1 MKKALSYLIIAV
13 FLIQLTAFAGNDAL
27 NNAVEDISGYLLST
41 VQSPEVGSV
50 GGEWVIFGLARSGTY
65 ADEAYYQDY
74 YRRVETY
81 IRGGNLDGAKP
92 TDYARLVLAL
102 SAIGKD
108 PSDIAGHDLI
118 TPLTDYDFV
127 TGQGINGP
135 VWALAALGSMDY
147 SAAAVKKYIL
157 FITET
162 QRADGGWA
170 LSLDADSAD
179 TDLTATAVI
188 ALSKYRNDEKADTAV
203 NKAVDYLSSAQND
216 NGGFS
221 GWDGE
226 SSESSA
232 QVLTA
237 LCELGISIDDS
248 RFVKNGNT
256 VLDSLMRFYI
266 PKNGFSH
273 ILSGECD
280 QMATEQGFYALAA
293 ARRAENGLKTLYDL
307 SDSIFIRDSET
318 DFGLPDKNPDIRYK
332 NVIAFKTFND
342 IAGHKNQAEIESLA
356 SRGIINGMTD
366 TEFNPNATMTRAEFA
381 TITVNAMG
389 LPLKTDNPFN
399 DVNSNDWFSDYVSTA
414 YAYGIVS
421 GVSDTEFNPNGTITR
436 EEAMAMTARLADM
449 SGIKAWLDETGIQ
462 NVLAVFD
469 DYRTVSGWA
478 LASAA
483 VCVNE
488 GIVDADGMELKPKE
502 YVLRA
507 EIAHMLFRVMERA
520 ELI

>member
-1 MKKALSYLIIAV
+1 MKKALSYLIMAV
-13 FLIQLTAFAGNDAL
+13 FAFQLTVFAENDTL
-27 NNAVEDISGYLLST
+27 NNAIDDTAGYILST
-41 VQSPEVGSV
+41 IQSPEVGSV
-50 GGEWVIFGLARSGTY
+50 GGEWVIFGLARSGMK
-65 ADEAYYQDY
+65 ADDEYYRGY
-74 YRRVETY
+74 YRRVEQY
-81 IRGGNLDGAKP
+81 VSVGKIQSAQP
-92 TDYARLVLAL
+92 TEYARLVLAL
-102 SAIGKD
+102 GSIGKD
-108 PSDIAGHDLI
+108 PADVKGVNLI
-118 TPLTDYDFV
+118 KQLDDYDAV
-127 TGQGINGP
+127 TAQGINGAI
-135 VWALAALGSMDY
+135 WALTALGSNDY
-147 SAAAVKKYIL
+147 AAASVKKYIL
-157 FITET
+157 YITEA

-170 LSLDADSAD
+170 LSQSAASAD
-179 TDLTATAVI
+179 ADLTAAAII
-188 ALSKYRNDEKADTAV
+188 ALSKYRSDEIAAAAV
-203 NKAVDYLSSAQND
+203 NKAVDYLSSVQND

-266 PKNGFSH
+266 PKSGFSH
-273 ILSGECD
+273 ILGGDCD
-280 QMATEQGFYALAA
+280 QIATEQGFYALSAA
-293 ARRAENGLKTLYDL
+293 QRAENGLKTLYDL
-307 SDSIFIRDSET
+307 SDAISVKDDEN

-342 IAGHKNQAEIESLA
+342 ISGHKNQTEIESLA
-356 SRGIINGMTD
+356 SRGIISGMTD
-366 TEFNPNATMTRAEFA
+366 TEFSPDATMTHAEFA
-381 TITVNAMG
+381 TITVNALG
-389 LPLKTDNPFN
+389 LSLKTDNPFN
-399 DVNSNDWFSDYVSTA
+399 DVNANDWFSDYVSTA

-421 GVSDTEFNPNGTITR
+421 GVSDTEFKPYGMITR
-436 EEAMAMTARLADM
+436 EEAMAMTARLADI
-449 SGIKAWLDETGIQ
+449 SGMKSWLDENSAQ

-469 DYRTVSGWA
+469 DYRTVSDWA

-488 GIVDADGMELKPKE
+488 GIVETDSMELKPKE